1 MSFSICRIAK
11 IKSSGVTGIQLH
23 DRREKGISHTNEDID
38 WNKTH
43 ENINLLEQQEKFR
56 TVVKNRIEELNLNRA
71 VRKDATVM
79 VQCLITS
86 DSTFFDKMNKDQQVE
101 FFKKSYDFIKD
112 RYGKKNMVSATI
124 HFDERTPH
132 MHVNFVP
139 VTKDNRLSARDLF
152 SPKQLR
158 ELQDDFNKY
167 INDKGYD
174 LERGKLDS
182 KKKHLNVQEYKLET
196 KFEELKNRES
206 ELDKKIKDLESE
218 RDTLKNDLNAL
229 KNDLKAS
236 KRELGMIDIAK
247 DEIKKLEQIVAKE
260 KLFKKDYVE
269 IKKDTF
275 EQFKNMAKNYR
286 KDTTAIKK
294 TNINLQR
301 KVKNLEKEIDRLI
314 EEKKENIKKVDLA
327 ELKEK
332 TDTRNKIISLEKRV
346 EKLSNFIINEGLAE
360 KFNESMEKEIQRNR
374 KIDRGFSR

>member
-11 IKSSGVTGIQLH
+11 IKLSGVTGIQIH
-23 DRREKGISHTNEDID
+23 DRREKEGVSHTNKDID
-38 WNKTH
+38 WSKTG
-43 ENINLLEQQEKFR
+43 NNVNLLEQQEKFR

-139 VTKDNRLSARDLF
+139 VTEDGRLSARDLF

-167 INDKGYD
+167 INDKGYN

-182 KKKHLNVQEYKLET
+182 KKKHLSVEEYKLET
-196 KFEELKNRES
+196 KFEELKNKEN

-218 RDTLKNDLNAL
+218 RDTVRNDLKAL
-229 KNDLKAS
+229 KNDFDRVKDMKVDFDSVNALEGKYGLFSKKKITVMTEDFEKLK
-236 KRELGMIDIAK
+236 DIAK
-247 DEIKKLEQIVAKE
+247 RHHVLE
-260 KLFKKDYVE
+260 
-269 IKKDTF
+269 
-275 EQFKNMAKNYR
+275 
-286 KDTTAIKK
+286 
-294 TNINLQR
+294 R
-301 KVKNLEKEIDRLI
+301 KVKFLEEENSSMKSELNKISSKSMELYSKNNEREKKLRGMSKEIETVRQYLI
-314 EEKKENIKKVDLA
+314 KNNQLDDYREFRNQQKQIEKQIKNSFDF
-327 ELKEK
+327 E
-332 TDTRNKIISLEKRV
+332 R
-346 EKLSNFIINEGLAE
+346 
-360 KFNESMEKEIQRNR
+360 
-374 KIDRGFSR
+374 

>member
-11 IKSSGVTGIQLH
+11 IKSSGVTWIQIH

-229 KNDLKAS
+229 KNDFDRVKDIKVDFDNVNAIEGKYGLINKKKITVKAEDFEKLK
-236 KRELGMIDIAK
+236 DIAK
-247 DEIKKLEQIVAKE
+247 RQHVLDRKLESLE
-260 KLFKKDYVE
+260 RE
-269 IKKDTF
+269 NS
-275 EQFKNMAKNYR
+275 NMRSDLNKYKSKSMESYR
-286 KDTTAIKK
+286 KD
-294 TNINLQR
+294 
-301 KVKNLEKEIDRLI
+301 I
-314 EEKKENIKKVDLA
+314 ER
-327 ELKEK
+327 EK
-332 TDTRNKIISLEKRV
+332 TLRGMSKELETV
-346 EKLSNFIINEGLAE
+346 
-360 KFNESMEKEIQRNR
+360 KEYLTKNNQL
-374 KIDRGFSR
+374 DDYRGFRDQQKQIQKQMKRGFDLER

>member
-11 IKSSGVTGIQLH
+11 IKSSGVTGIQIH

-56 TVVKNRIEELNLNRA
+56 TVVKNRIDELNLNRA

-112 RYGKKNMVSATI
+112 RYGEKNMVSAII

-229 KNDLKAS
+229 KNEFD
-236 KRELGMIDIAK
+236 RLGNIKLSLEEMERIEGKKGLFNK
-247 DEIKKLEQIVAKE
+247 DKVTL
-260 KLFKKDYVE
+260 
-269 IKKDTF
+269 DT
-275 EQFKNMAKNYR
+275 EQFKTL
-286 KDTTAIKK
+286 KDIGKRQYILENKIA
-294 TNINLQR
+294 R
-301 KVKNLEKEIDRLI
+301 LEKE
-314 EEKKENIKKVDLA
+314 NH
-327 ELKEK
+327 ELKRALGK
-332 TDTRNKIISLEKRV
+332 TSISKRLENANELINLKNQNL
-346 EKLSNFIINEGLAE
+346 KLTKTMNEIVKYLESVNLAE
-360 KFNESMEKEIQRNR
+360 KAFNHIKEQRAIEKEQRSKSVGR
-374 KIDRGFSR
+374 TR